1 MPESLRLLVTPHV
14 KRLRFTAIRCY
25 QNMPHQPKP
34 SVADAAA
41 VDVPIL
47 QSCTDPWRRV
57 AMVVG
62 TSLKEFDAKIFHGS
76 YVYKPV
82 CIVAMEDSGTLKV
95 KCDSN
100 GHEVFG
106 GLTRRGKT

>member
-1 MPESLRLLVTPHV
+1 
-14 KRLRFTAIRCY
+14 
-25 QNMPHQPKP
+25 
-34 SVADAAA
+34 
-41 VDVPIL
+41 
-47 QSCTDPWRRV
+47 
-57 AMVVG
+57 MVVG